1 MRYRIDGIIGMS
13 RGISEG
19 KQKKKLPIRLK
30 AVEFFYS
37 LKTKWWF
44 NSHTKWTVRVSS
56 DVHANS
62 YPHRGTRGVDR
73 LSPRPPSRV
82 FDLLQYFETTL
93 PLVERLWSS
102 LQDEGIFMGG
112 GAAGGLWRHLQWSP
126 SWLPSRIL
134 LRIKNR
140 LKTSKNGDFLCFRW
154 KITHKKTLS
163 MV

>member
-1 MRYRIDGIIGMS
+1 MS

-19 KQKKKLPIRLK
+19 KQKKKLPILLK

-56 DVHANS
+56 SFEPSGVHANS
-62 YPHRGTRGVDR
+62 YQHCDTRGVDGI
-73 LSPRPPSRV
+73 PHPPLEFLICCSISKRFYLQWNA
-82 FDLLQYFETTL
+82 FDLLYKMK
-93 PLVERLWSS
+93 VY
-102 LQDEGIFMGG
+102 FMGG

-126 SWLPSRIL
+126 SWPPSWIL

-140 LKTSKNGDFLCFRW
+140 LKPRKMATFVL
-154 KITHKKTLS
+154 
-163 MV
+163 